1 MGWTNTGDSLQG
13 PQGPVGPAGPSVW
26 GGITG
31 NLDDQVDLK
40 ARLDLKLDAAR
51 LTVSVT
57 APENPAIGDI
67 WVDLS

>member
-1 MGWTNTGDSLQG
+1 M
-13 PQGPVGPAGPSVW
+13 W
-26 GGITG
+26 GGIPGT
-31 NLDDQVDLK
+31 LDEPVDLK